1 MYYICTGYNITGSMN
16 DKVTYWIDMSDYDFD
31 TAKAMLETK
40 RYLYVAF
47 MCHQTIEKI
56 LKAYWSKVL
65 EEPPL
70 KIHSLSRLAEKSGL
84 DKDML
89 EEQMDFIDELEPLNI
104 EARYPSYKERLMKS
118 LTSDRCKEL
127 IEQTDRLRIWIK
139 SKL

>member
-1 MYYICTGYNITGSMN
+1 MKGSMN
-16 DKVTYWIDMSDYDFD
+16 DKVTYWIEMSDYDFD

-56 LKAYWSKVL
+56 LKAYWSNVL

-84 DKDML
+84 DK
-89 EEQMDFIDELEPLNI
+89 
-104 EARYPSYKERLMKS
+104 RYVRGTNRLH
-118 LTSDRCKEL
+118 
-127 IEQTDRLRIWIK
+127 
-139 SKL
+139 

>member
-1 MYYICTGYNITGSMN
+1 MDNKITY
-16 DKVTYWIDMSDYDFD
+16 YWIEMSDYDFD

-56 LKAYWSKVL
+56 LKAYWSNVL

-84 DKDML
+84 DKDMS
-89 EEQMDFIDELEPLNI
+89 EEQTDFIDELEPLNI

-127 IEQTDRLRIWIK
+127 IEQTDKLRTWIK

>member
-1 MYYICTGYNITGSMN
+1 MN
-16 DKVTYWIDMSDYDFD
+16 DKVTYWIEMSDYDFD

-56 LKAYWSKVL
+56 LKAYWSNVL

-84 DKDML
+84 DKDMS

-127 IEQTDRLRIWIK
+127 IEQTDKLRTWIK

>member
-1 MYYICTGYNITGSMN
+1 MN
-16 DKVTYWIDMSDYDFD
+16 AKATYWIEMSDYDFD

-56 LKAYWSKVL
+56 LKAYWSNVL

-84 DKDML
+84 DKDMS
-89 EEQMDFIDELEPLNI
+89 EEQTDFIDELEPLNI
-104 EARYPSYKERLMKS
+104 EARYPSYKERLMRS

-127 IEQTDRLRIWIK
+127 IEQTDKLRTWIK

>member
-1 MYYICTGYNITGSMN
+1 MN
-16 DKVTYWIDMSDYDFD
+16 DKVTYWIEMSDYDFD

-56 LKAYWSKVL
+56 LKAYWSNVL

-84 DKDML
+84 DKDMS
-89 EEQMDFIDELEPLNI
+89 EEQTDFIDELEPLNI
-104 EARYPSYKERLMKS
+104 EACYPSYKERFMKS
-118 LTSDRCKEL
+118 LTADRCKDL
-127 IEQTDRLRIWIK
+127 IEQTDKLRTWIK